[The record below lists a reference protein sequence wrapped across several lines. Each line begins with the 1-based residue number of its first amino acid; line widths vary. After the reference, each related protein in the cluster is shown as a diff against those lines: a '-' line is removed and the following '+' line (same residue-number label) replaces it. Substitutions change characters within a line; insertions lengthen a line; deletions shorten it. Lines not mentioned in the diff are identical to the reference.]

1 MRKLFVIAALSLAL
15 PIIAQAQDSP
25 RTEIFGGYSYLRLDN
40 DLNDDQDLNGYNA
53 SVNQTFFKKW
63 LGFKAD
69 FSGHFGDAARALG
82 PGTDLNKFLFLFG
95 PQITLRKF
103 EKIQP
108 FAHVLFGAA
117 RIDLN
122 NDTTGLDFSDTS
134 FALAAG
140 GGVDFK
146 VIDRVAIRLF
156 QADYVLTRFNDFNQH
171 NFRASTGFVLR
182 FGSVD

>member
-15 PIIAQAQDSP
+15 SIIAQAQDSP
-25 RTEIFGGYSYLRLDN
+25 RTEIFGGYSYLRLDS

-69 FSGHFGDAARALG
+69 FSGHFGDAARGLG

-117 RIDLN
+117 RIVSDRIFDRLVYRATAPVEEAVGQNARLYLN
-122 NDTTGLDFSDTS
+122 
-134 FALAAG
+134 LAHPP
-140 GGVDFK
+140 GV
-146 VIDRVAIRLF
+146 
-156 QADYVLTRFNDFNQH
+156 Y
-171 NFRASTGFVLR
+171 
-182 FGSVD
+182 GSPIG